1 VSKTTLPANR
11 IKIVDITHSQYET
24 VIVNT
29 EDKSNGAVYRNE
41 TECLGYLPVITT
53 SMNALFYQ
61 GLLSS
66 STVFHK
72 YQQTEESVIDKL
84 AGYEV
89 TDCLSAFQPL
99 ESYRLMNEQHPVHYS
114 ADNYSTSLTSYSI
127 YDNTVCKQAVSY
139 FPTISYA
146 NSRYIDRTYLKQIG
160 VVVFK
165 MFKDTSTNETINF

>member
-1 VSKTTLPANR
+1 
-11 IKIVDITHSQYET
+11 
-24 VIVNT
+24 
-29 EDKSNGAVYRNE
+29 
-41 TECLGYLPVITT
+41 
-53 SMNALFYQ
+53 
-61 GLLSS
+61 
-66 STVFHK
+66 
-72 YQQTEESVIDKL
+72 
-84 AGYEV
+84 
-89 TDCLSAFQPL
+89 
-99 ESYRLMNEQHPVHYS
+99 MNEQHPVHYS